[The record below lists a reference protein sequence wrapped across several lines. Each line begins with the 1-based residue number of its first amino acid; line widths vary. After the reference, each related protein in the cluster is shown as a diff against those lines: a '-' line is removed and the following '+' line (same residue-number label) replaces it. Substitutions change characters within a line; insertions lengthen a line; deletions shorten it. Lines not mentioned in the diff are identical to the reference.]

1 MKMDKQIKFNNFRSK
16 LICRNCGK
24 PNHHIK
30 DCYEPKTS
38 FGIILYKFINRKLK
52 ILLIKRRNTLGFVQF
67 VRGQYNI
74 HKIDYLQKLFNV
86 MTNEEIELIKNRSFR
101 FLWNYLWKTRMD
113 IEIVPSHDYVISLK
127 KYNTV
132 TEGINID
139 VRNYN
144 LDTFIKNRT
153 SNYIDQEWGFPKGRK
168 NKKETNIETA
178 IREFTEETGIS
189 EKSIKTINKKFIE
202 NYISYDDV
210 EYKNVYFLAK
220 YNGSETEF
228 NVSDDMREQFA
239 EVSAIKFFGIEEAHN
254 IIRGYSCKKKL
265 IVKLVEKYINSYL

>member
-1 MKMDKQIKFNNFRSK
+1 MDKQIKFNNFRSK

-101 FLWNYLWKTRMD
+101 FLWNYL
-113 IEIVPSHDYVISLK
+113 
-127 KYNTV
+127 
-132 TEGINID
+132 
-139 VRNYN
+139 
-144 LDTFIKNRT
+144 
-153 SNYIDQEWGFPKGRK
+153 
-168 NKKETNIETA
+168 
-178 IREFTEETGIS
+178 
-189 EKSIKTINKKFIE
+189 
-202 NYISYDDV
+202 
-210 EYKNVYFLAK
+210 
-220 YNGSETEF
+220 
-228 NVSDDMREQFA
+228 
-239 EVSAIKFFGIEEAHN
+239 
-254 IIRGYSCKKKL
+254 
-265 IVKLVEKYINSYL
+265 

>member
-1 MKMDKQIKFNNFRSK
+1 MDKQIKFNNFRSK